1 MGDLKECIEAEEE
14 NIRHALGQLPPV
26 DRLSSLSELELAG
39 TAAMLQS
46 IYNGIE
52 NVLKQT
58 LLGSGR
64 DIPMGATWH
73 RDLLRQVEAD
83 HILNAATVESLRP
96 FMAFRHFFSHSYA
109 LDLDPDRMERLVVEA
124 ASVVDRIL
132 NEVLIYI
139 TSREIGNGSATNCKA
154 CGCT

>member
-1 MGDLKECIEAEEE
+1 MADLKECVEAEEE

-58 LLGSGR
+58 LLGSGC

-73 RDLLRQVEAD
+73 RDLLRQAETN
-83 HILNAATVESLRP
+83 HILNPETAEALRP

-109 LDLDPDRMERLVVEA
+109 LDLDPARMELLVSEA

-132 NEVLIYI
+132 NEVLVYI
-139 TSREIGNGSATNCKA
+139 NSRAIRNGPATN
-154 CGCT
+154 